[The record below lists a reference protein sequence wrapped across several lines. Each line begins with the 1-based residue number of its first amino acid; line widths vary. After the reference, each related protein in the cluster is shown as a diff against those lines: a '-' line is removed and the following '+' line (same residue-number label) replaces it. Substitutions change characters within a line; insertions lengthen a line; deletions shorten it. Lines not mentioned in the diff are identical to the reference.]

1 MEHHI
6 LKARYGI
13 CDDNLSSLSQDA
25 KDYALMKGVSQRTLD
40 LPKDCRVP
48 LSFCLLPSFFSEVYF
63 NKVYR
68 LQTYINSILL
78 KVSFSKEILMECLS
92 NTIEA
97 DEFTHNIFKIYEAV
111 ENKEQT
117 VMGIIRSDYLLHA
130 DSDEKVTGI
139 KQVEN
144 NTISASFGGLA
155 PTIKELH
162 EFILERL
169 GQKGFDHKLPLNE
182 SCKDIAKGIVSAW
195 DHYECQNA
203 IVLFVVEDETLN
215 ISDQRGLEYAIL
227 DIENKIE
234 VMRCTFK
241 ELRKAACLKE
251 NKLYVGLEH
260 YMDKQHFC
268 KSDISLHQTVGKNVG
283 IVSRQFR
290 KDKEVAVVYY
300 RTGYVPDQYEAEDWE
315 IRLLME
321 QSHAIKCPSAGLHL
335 AGTKKVQA
343 YLTRPGVLEKY
354 VESNIADEIREVFA
368 NQYSLEMG
376 SDGDEAIKMAIENPE
391 KFVLKPEREGG
402 GNNLYGTEIKE
413 FLENIKSSEERNAY
427 ILMERINP
435 PSIPNC
441 IIQRNQPPEITNV
454 IAELGIFGV
463 VLGNKKN
470 TYVNEFAGH
479 LLRSKKADSDE
490 CGIAAG
496 FGALDSPYLD

>member
-25 KDYALMKGVSQRTLD
+25 KDYALMKGISQRTLD

-63 NKVYR
+63 NKVYK

-251 NKLYVGLEH
+251 NKLYV
-260 YMDKQHFC
+260 
-268 KSDISLHQTVGKNVG
+268 
-283 IVSRQFR
+283 

>member
-251 NKLYVGLEH
+251 NKLYV
-260 YMDKQHFC
+260 
-268 KSDISLHQTVGKNVG
+268 
-283 IVSRQFR
+283 

>member
-25 KDYALMKGVSQRTLD
+25 KDYALMKGISQRTLD

-63 NKVYR
+63 NKVYK

-215 ISDQRGLEYAIL
+215 ISDQRVLEYAIL

-251 NKLYVGLEH
+251 NKLYV
-260 YMDKQHFC
+260 
-268 KSDISLHQTVGKNVG
+268 
-283 IVSRQFR
+283 

-354 VESNIADEIREVFA
+354 VEPNIADEIREVFA

-376 SDGDEAIKMAIENPE
+376 PNGDEAIKMAIENPE